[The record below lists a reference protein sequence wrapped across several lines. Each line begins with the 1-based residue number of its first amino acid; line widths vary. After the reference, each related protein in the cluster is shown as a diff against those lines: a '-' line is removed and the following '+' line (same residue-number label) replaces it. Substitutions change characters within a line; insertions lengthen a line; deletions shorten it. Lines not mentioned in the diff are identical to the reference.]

1 MIIEPIF
8 SIIIIMRNYFSK
20 YMFYSTVFLSQESPL
35 LKRNLLMY
43 FQNVKDKLLVQ
54 KEILQNAEI
63 LIKNKVDFI
72 ILEVYFHCFVM

>member
-8 SIIIIMRNYFSK
+8 SIIIIMRNYLSK
-20 YMFYSTVFLSQESPL
+20 YMFYSTVLLSQESPL

-72 ILEVYFHCFVM
+72 ILEVYFHCFVL